1 MTIYLIRHGETTAN
15 VEKKFAGVWNV
26 NLTDKGIAQA
36 VLAGEKLKDIQ
47 FDEIY
52 CSSLKRAMDTA
63 EIIVKH
69 QVKKP
74 VVMDAFMEMNFGI
87 WEGKSFGEIK
97 ASEPVLLDQWFKD
110 FEHFVVPEG
119 ESVKEM
125 FERVTTAYKGI
136 IEPYSTDD
144 DVKICI
150 VAHGGVIQALLSY
163 LCFGDNN
170 GYWKFRV
177 ENCGINKIEYAMGY
191 PVIQAINQ

>member
-1 MTIYLIRHGETTAN
+1 MKIYLIRHGETTAN

-26 NLTDKGIAQA
+26 DLTDKGIAQA
-36 VLAGEKLKDIQ
+36 VLTSEKLKDIQ
-47 FDEIY
+47 FDEVY

-63 EIIVKH
+63 DIIVKH
-69 QVKKP
+69 QAKKP
-74 VVMDAFMEMNFGI
+74 VVMDALMEMNFGI

-97 ASEPVLLDQWFKD
+97 ASAPDLLDQWFKD

-125 FERVTTAYKGI
+125 FERVTKAYKGI
-136 IEPYSTDD
+136 IEPYSPDD

-163 LCFGDNN
+163 FCFGDNS

-177 ENCGINKIEYAMGY
+177 ENCGINRIEYVMGY